1 VASYRAVAAVS
12 RAVLRVLEDSVPRAE
27 FPDAQFVLQ
36 AAADIS
42 KGTVAEGVS
51 LYLYRVGV
59 NTTRRNLPP
68 RIEPDGRQFR
78 PAIPIDLYY
87 ALCVWG
93 RSVEMQQ
100 RLLGFCVRAL
110 EDAATLPA
118 GVLNQPGP
126 EPETFRAHETVQL
139 VCDALTMQEL
149 EFLWDTLKPNVPLFV
164 PYIVRMVPI
173 DSEIPII
180 EGPLVQTRVFE
191 MRGGPA

>member
-1 VASYRAVAAVS
+1 MASFRAIAAVS
-12 RAVLRVLEDSVPRAE
+12 RAVLRLIEDSCPRGE

-36 AAADIS
+36 QATDIARAPL
-42 KGTVAEGVS
+42 GEGVS

-78 PAIPIDLYY
+78 PPLPIDLFY

-93 RSVEMQQ
+93 RSPEMQQ
-100 RLLGFCVRAL
+100 RLLGFCMRAI
-110 EDAATLPA
+110 EDNPTLPA

-126 EPETFRAHETVQL
+126 EPSTFRGHETVQM
-139 VCDALTMQEL
+139 VCETLTLQEL
-149 EFLWDTLKPNVPLFV
+149 QLLWDALKPNVPL
-164 PYIVRMVPI
+164 IVGYAARMVPL
-173 DSEIPII
+173 DSDIGIY

>member
-1 VASYRAVAAVS
+1 MASFRAVAAVS
-12 RAVLRVLEDSVPRAE
+12 RAVLRLLEDSVPRAE

-36 AAADIS
+36 QASDIA
-42 KGTVAEGVS
+42 KTTLAEGVS
-51 LYLYRVGV
+51 LYLYRVSI
-59 NTTRRNLPP
+59 NTTRRSLPP
-68 RIEPDGRQFR
+68 RFEPDGRQFR
-78 PAIPIDLYY
+78 PALPVDLYY

-100 RLLGFCVRAL
+100 RLLGFCMRTL
-110 EDAATLPA
+110 EDMPTLPA

-126 EPETFRAHETVQL
+126 EPATFRGHETVQL
-139 VCDALTMQEL
+139 VCDTLTMQEL

-164 PYIVRMVPI
+164 PYVARMVPI
-173 DSEIPII
+173 DSEIPIT